1 VSGSVALFI
10 EFYRRQFGVD
20 PSPALIKAAFLPVA
34 HDLAGNLD
42 ADGGILG
49 HRFDARQGWGRL
61 DLAAVIK
68 PQGDVLYFDAPLVF
82 DTTGESWAYS
92 LNLLDVGRPLRI
104 MLVWTDAPG
113 HGLGGSTPAWNNDL
127 DLSVSVGGETY
138 LGNNF
143 DPLSGW
149 SQSGGVADFRN
160 NTEGVL
166 LPTVPGGFV
175 TITITAANINSDGL
189 PNSGD
194 LTDQDF
200 ALVIYTG
207 QYRYIF
213 PLAFSTIQQ

>member
-1 VSGSVALFI
+1 
-10 EFYRRQFGVD
+10 
-20 PSPALIKAAFLPVA
+20 
-34 HDLAGNLD
+34 
-42 ADGGILG
+42 
-49 HRFDARQGWGRL
+49 
-61 DLAAVIK
+61 
-68 PQGDVLYFDAPLVF
+68 
-82 DTTGESWAYS
+82 
-92 LNLLDVGRPLRI
+92 
-104 MLVWTDAPG
+104 MLTWTDAPG

-127 DLSVSVGGETY
+127 DLSVTTGGVTF

-143 DPLSGW
+143 DPLTGW
-149 SQSGGVADFRN
+149 SQTGGSADFRN

-175 TITITAANINSDGL
+175 TITVTAANINSDGL

-213 PLAFSTIQQ
+213 PLAFSAIQ